1 MGDIGREHREVE
13 FEPLTDDPLNE
24 PAPEPAT
31 RPETAPAT
39 GPTKASTTGTAS
51 RPTTPSRMS

>member
-31 RPETAPAT
+31 RPATVPAT
-39 GPTKASTTGTAS
+39 GPSKSTATGSAPD
-51 RPTTPSRMS
+51 PTTPSRMP